1 MRVNEEQEGKEWMQ
15 LIQSASRMEAPP
27 LPTTYIGTEK
37 VPIPRT
43 GSLDRPPSA
52 QGSDKLPAVVKSPD
66 EKSVCYI
73 IMHFNFPVKKS
84 SVFIWR

>member
-1 MRVNEEQEGKEWMQ
+1 MQ

-43 GSLDRPPSA
+43 GSLDKPPTM
-52 QGSDKLPAVVKSPD
+52 QGSDKVPAAVKSPD
-66 EKSVCYI
+66 EKLVCYL
-73 IMHFNFPVKKS
+73 FLVTF
-84 SVFIWR
+84 